1 MSNLISLHTEQ
12 QQRMSRMEVRAFLQI
27 HEREKSHHHNTSCF
41 FMAMA
46 EEENNEQAVRRVLK
60 SPQKQAFAYVKVEAF
75 NVFKCY
81 LITVNEYYLWV

>member
-1 MSNLISLHTEQ
+1 VATEDWE
-12 QQRMSRMEVRAFLQI
+12 MEVRAFLQI

-75 NVFKCY
+75 NVFKWAVY
-81 LITVNEYYLWV
+81 SVQK